1 MPITFDIKVETAGLK
16 TLGRIARDPFGQARG
31 RRTIRN
37 VRRVA
42 GREFA
47 RGGGFTPA
55 GSFNAWKRTKP
66 FGTRPAPPVPLGGLS
81 GSLSS
86 AWQGGPGGFAFVR
99 GGKSVVI
106 GVTLIYAAMHR
117 GGADIPSGKV
127 TIVRAKK
134 RTATGQSAMRLL
146 FAGKFGVFVS
156 ERKVREGMRIP
167 GRPHV
172 DLRAPQY
179 QKAMASGIVKAISE
193 AVA

>member
-1 MPITFDIKVETAGLK
+1 MPIRFDIKVETSGLK

-37 VRRVA
+37 VRKVA
-42 GREFA
+42 SREFA

-55 GSFNAWKRTKP
+55 GSFNAWKRTKS
-66 FGTRPAPPVPLGGLS
+66 FGNRPAPPVPLGGLS
-81 GSLSS
+81 ASLSS

-99 GGKSVVI
+99 GKTVI
-106 GVTLIYAAMHR
+106 VGVTLVYAAMHR
-117 GGADIPSGKV
+117 GGANIPSGRV
-127 TIVRAKK
+127 TIVKAKK
-134 RTATGQSAMRLL
+134 RTANGQSAMRLL
-146 FAGKFGVFVS
+146 FASKFGVFVS

-179 QKAMASGIVKAISE
+179 QKAMSAGIVEAISE
-193 AVA
+193 TVT